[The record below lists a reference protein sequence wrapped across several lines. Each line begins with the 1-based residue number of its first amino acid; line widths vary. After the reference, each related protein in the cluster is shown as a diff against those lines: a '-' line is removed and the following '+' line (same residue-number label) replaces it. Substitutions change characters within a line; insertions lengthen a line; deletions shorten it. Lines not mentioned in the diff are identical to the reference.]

1 MFRKKTFLSFIL
13 LVTATLII
21 SSTGSLTV
29 HAATDSEGYEYTL
42 SKAEDLDFSK
52 DDIYTS
58 LVSGN
63 PKDGDAVYAVYTA
76 EELEKYEEDHPG
88 IKQSSYES
96 INNPITLFAISS
108 KGFSYYYKTS
118 KWITRNKIVSLSV
131 DPKANAW
138 TGSSIAGN
146 AFKQKDRFD
155 VLAKKHSSS
164 SKWKNPSSLKAQLN
178 CHADL
183 AKSIK
188 TPWNL
193 EPHYPNVNYA
203 LLLKNRC
210 NLK

>member
-88 IKQSSYES
+88 IK
-96 INNPITLFAISS
+96 
-108 KGFSYYYKTS
+108 
-118 KWITRNKIVSLSV
+118 
-131 DPKANAW
+131 
-138 TGSSIAGN
+138 
-146 AFKQKDRFD
+146 
-155 VLAKKHSSS
+155 
-164 SKWKNPSSLKAQLN
+164 
-178 CHADL
+178 
-183 AKSIK
+183 
-188 TPWNL
+188 
-193 EPHYPNVNYA
+193 
-203 LLLKNRC
+203 
-210 NLK
+210 